1 MGSVTVTI
9 LIDVIGRNC
18 FAPGSTA
25 LELDV
30 LDVDPGIDNID
41 IDTFTTIRVIDI
53 LCKSAETK
61 LSSVTDTRKALIWI
75 TVSLAVQVDIIC

>member
-18 FAPGSTA
+18 LAPGSTA

-30 LDVDPGIDNID
+30 MDVDAGIDNID
-41 IDTFTTIRVIDI
+41 IDTFTTVRIVDI
-53 LCKSAETK
+53 LCKSGETK
-61 LSSVTDTRKALIWI
+61 LLLVTDTRKTLIWDCQL
-75 TVSLAVQVDIIC
+75 VHADIIC